1 MKKTTLILITIC
13 FGIFISCNSKDSNS
27 KTNYNSQE
35 KFKFQNGDVIFQTS
49 QSRQSKA
56 IQLATNSKYSH
67 VGIIYN
73 NSNKLYVFEAVQ
85 PVKITPLESWINRGK
100 NKHYVVKR
108 LINSNDVLDSK
119 TISKMKQAGEKY
131 LNKNYDIYFEW
142 TDDKIYCSELVWKIY
157 KEAANI
163 EIGEL
168 EKLSDFDLTN
178 NIVREILKERYGN
191 NIPMDEVV
199 ISPESIYNSDLLET
213 IYKN

>member
-1 MKKTTLILITIC
+1 MKKTLLILSIIC
-13 FGIFISCNSKDSNS
+13 FGLFISCNTKDVNS
-27 KTNYNSQE
+27 KPNHNSQE
-35 KFKFQNGDVIFQTS
+35 KLEFQNGDVIFQTS

-56 IQLATNSKYSH
+56 IQLATKSKYSH

-85 PVKITPLESWINRGK
+85 PVKITPLENWINRGK
-100 NKHYVVKR
+100 DKHYVVKR
-108 LINSNDVLDSK
+108 LINSNSILDSK
-119 TISKMKQAGEKY
+119 TISKMKQVGEKY
-131 LNKNYDIYFEW
+131 LNKNYDIHFEW
-142 TDDKIYCSELVWKIY
+142 TDDKIYCSELVWKIF

-178 NIVREILKERYGN
+178 NVVREILKERYGN
-191 NIPMDEVV
+191 NIPMNEVV
-199 ISPESIYNSDLLET
+199 ISPESIYKSDLLET

>member
-1 MKKTTLILITIC
+1 MSNIENPTFLMDISSLLLI
-13 FGIFISCNSKDSNS
+13 
-27 KTNYNSQE
+27 
-35 KFKFQNGDVIFQTS
+35 
-49 QSRQSKA
+49 
-56 IQLATNSKYSH
+56 
-67 VGIIYN
+67 
-73 NSNKLYVFEAVQ
+73 
-85 PVKITPLESWINRGK
+85 
-100 NKHYVVKR
+100 
-108 LINSNDVLDSK
+108 
-119 TISKMKQAGEKY
+119 KY

-178 NIVREILKERYGN
+178 NIVRDILKERYGN

-213 IYKN
+213 IYEN